1 MTPRSSSSGPDLDLR
16 PRLVRTTRS
25 SRRGCLP
32 SSAYI
37 RLARGY
43 YWLPDRDAE
52 RWQHRHTL
60 SLARAMVAQ
69 RTQLAAAC
77 LSHASAALVLDIDMF
92 SQEPDVYLAVPSAPR
107 RVHIT
112 LPRIW
117 VPDHGIPVSISDDSV
132 GSSSCRGITL
142 WRRHLTTLS
151 SNEVVPVGRVVTTT
165 ALRTAYDCAFD
176 EPPHNALAIAD
187 SVLRRCCRPNRERP
201 ELCQAATARVR
212 QEWAHMLEREPRRR
226 GVAQARAVLG
236 LATPFAESA
245 LESAVRWLVLVLGL
259 PIPQVQHPIDTP
271 EGCWWVD
278 LCWPGQRLVLE
289 VDGRKKYQ
297 GSEDL
302 WKEKRRQDGIETQ
315 GWTVLRVSYGD
326 MMRPDR
332 LGAKILTRFPPAEV
346 ARLRPRQDLAW
357 TGMRLETGLREASL
371 LGRRL
376 PRGAG

>member
-1 MTPRSSSSGPDLDLR
+1 M
-16 PRLVRTTRS
+16 
-25 SRRGCLP
+25 
-32 SSAYI
+32 
-37 RLARGY
+37 
-43 YWLPDRDAE
+43 
-52 RWQHRHTL
+52 
-60 SLARAMVAQ
+60 
-69 RTQLAAAC
+69 
-77 LSHASAALVLDIDMF
+77 
-92 SQEPDVYLAVPSAPR
+92 
-107 RVHIT
+107 
-112 LPRIW
+112 
-117 VPDHGIPVSISDDSV
+117 
-132 GSSSCRGITL
+132 
-142 WRRHLTTLS
+142 
-151 SNEVVPVGRVVTTT
+151 
-165 ALRTAYDCAFD
+165 
-176 EPPHNALAIAD
+176 
-187 SVLRRCCRPNRERP
+187 
-201 ELCQAATARVR
+201 
-212 QEWAHMLEREPRRR
+212 
-226 GVAQARAVLG
+226 LG
-236 LATPFAESA
+236 LATPFAESV

-371 LGRRL
+371 LGQRL
-376 PRGAG
+376 PRGSAELGL